1 MKKFYNYYNHKGKTC
16 AYCGEN
22 SYKYELCN
30 DCYQL
35 AKDEYIIKNEKG
47 NWIKNVRKG
56 NEYKFYDENKK
67 YFLKQ
72 QNLNE
77 YEMRYFDIVRSFKR
91 SKYVII
97 PQVNLQ
103 SIIETDSNTRNDE
116 LFRNVDFIMFHS
128 KTFVPFLVIEL
139 NGKQHYTNEYWIER
153 DKSIKAILD
162 QVQLPLLTIDIK
174 DLKNLNDDSLW
185 KITNRA
191 IKQIN
196 PGFFARLF
204 KKETNKMDL
213 SWLKEMIDNEIK
225 LNGDNK

>member
-1 MKKFYNYYNHKGKTC
+1 MKKFYYHNTKSKTC

-35 AKDEYIIKNEKG
+35 AKEEYILKNDKG
-47 NWIKNVRKG
+47 KWVKNVRKG

-67 YFLKQ
+67 YSLKT

-77 YEMRYFDIVRSFKR
+77 YEMRYFDIIRSCIKR
-91 SKYVII
+91 KYVII

-103 SIIETDSNTRNDE
+103 TIIETDSNTRNDE
-116 LFRNVDFIMFHS
+116 LFRNVDFVVFYS
-128 KTFVPFLVIEL
+128 DSFVPFLVIEL
-139 NGKQHYTNEYWIER
+139 NGKQHYTNDYWIER
-153 DKSIKAILD
+153 DKSIKAILND
-162 QVQLPLLTIDIK
+162 VKLPLLTLDIQ
-174 DLKNLNDDSLW
+174 DLKLLSDQSLY

-196 PGFFARLF
+196 PNFITKLL
-204 KKETNKMDL
+204 KKEMDKMDL
-213 SWLKEMIDNEIK
+213 SWTKEMIKQEIQLNE
-225 LNGDNK
+225 NN